1 MPGTLAYAGEDLG
14 IDYLFDADCAVL
26 LSTTTVSPDGTG
38 LTAPTGTWYTVKDIT
53 FGVKSGNNPSTKS
66 NSVEIDYGNSDEDVT
81 LVSWVIQRK
90 TGGAYLSVGNFTP
103 NVSVQ
108 NGNPVKIPVGNIVVT
123 LT

>member
-1 MPGTLAYAGEDLG
+1 MPGTLAHGGEDLG
-14 IDYLFDADCAVL
+14 IDYLFDTDCAVL
-26 LSTTTVSPDGTG
+26 LSTTAVNPDGTG
-38 LTAPTGTWYTVKDIT
+38 LTEPAGAWYSAQDIT
-53 FGVKSGNNPSTKS
+53 FGPKSGNNPSTKS
-66 NSVEIDYGNSDEDVT
+66 NSAEIDYGNADEDVT

-103 NVSVQ
+103 NVNVQ